1 MAILTNVKWY
11 LIVVFICNAILL
23 KVQSSKPN
31 YTCELAAYFCKWDFI
46 GQKARVSVNQ
56 VRHDSASVGLDPVI
70 ILNFGVL
77 LIMHFLHSFSF
88 SAHCIK
94 ILFIWILEALGA
106 LLNFESQASA
116 SVTSS

>member
-1 MAILTNVKWY
+1 M
-11 LIVVFICNAILL
+11 
-23 KVQSSKPN
+23 
-31 YTCELAAYFCKWDFI
+31 
-46 GQKARVSVNQ
+46 NQ

>member
-1 MAILTNVKWY
+1 M
-11 LIVVFICNAILL
+11 
-23 KVQSSKPN
+23 
-31 YTCELAAYFCKWDFI
+31 
-46 GQKARVSVNQ
+46 NQ
-56 VRHDSASVGLDPVI
+56 VRHDSASAGLDPVI

-94 ILFIWILEALGA
+94 ILFIWIPEALGA